1 MEEQLK
7 CFNKNLV
14 WCASSLFTSIC
25 HYFIYSRSEKTSHI
39 HFTKAINCIRYV
51 LITDRAESVPPF
63 YSQITQVCVVCSL
76 DVSTCLPLYE
86 EEETIESLSA
96 AEEEEEENSE
106 AAATAAA
113 LEEEEEEEQ
122 WSGEEPEQEPPT
134 ELLERAEVIGEAQA
148 LPGLQAEVHTQ
159 AATVANEAPNGEAE
173 EAGGQES
180 PAEGVSILLTTC
192 MFLSPITK
200 KKAKRKHCE
209 SFLRECGRMAQISPL
224 SADAA
229 RQHRLDGDQLLWPE
243 LCVCLSLSFLIS

>member
-1 MEEQLK
+1 MTELK
-7 CFNKNLV
+7 V
-14 WCASSLFTSIC
+14 
-25 HYFIYSRSEKTSHI
+25 SH
-39 HFTKAINCIRYV
+39 
-51 LITDRAESVPPF
+51 LF
-63 YSQITQVCVVCSL
+63 YSQIIQVCVVYSL

-96 AEEEEEENSE
+96 AEEEEEETSE

-159 AATVANEAPNGEAE
+159 AATAADEATNGKAE

-192 MFLSPITK
+192 MFLSPITKK

-243 LCVCLSLSFLIS
+243 LCVCQCLST